1 MSSFKNNFL
10 CQQFTERNRKMLFKT
25 QQVLEVVLR
34 SSSTSRTTSAPLST
48 PSGSPS
54 SEPSST
60 SEEPSDMISSQ
71 PSFCQSLDEFV
82 GCTFSANDSNQ
93 NVGFSYQVGFL
104 ATSNNSFFQFTNHS
118 LRISSFPSLFQL
130 EPLLPLVLT
139 LHIIMEAKV
148 LLTVVLLVDHRCVSS
163 SSRRKFIVW

>member
-1 MSSFKNNFL
+1 MLTNLLKGIEKCYSLLLLGTRDSSG
-10 CQQFTERNRKMLFKT
+10 
-25 QQVLEVVLR
+25 
-34 SSSTSRTTSAPLST
+34 STSTTTSAPLST

-54 SEPSST
+54 SEFS

-118 LRISSFPSLFQL
+118 LRISSFPSLF
-130 EPLLPLVLT
+130 
-139 LHIIMEAKV
+139 
-148 LLTVVLLVDHRCVSS
+148 
-163 SSRRKFIVW
+163 